1 MKALLQRVTQAS
13 VSVANQEISSIQA
26 GLLVLLGI
34 EKDDTEAKIPRMA
47 ERILGYRMFQDQDD
61 KMNLNVE
68 QIGGEILVVS
78 QFTLAADTK
87 QGMRA
92 GFSTSAAPERALA
105 LYQGLI
111 MRLEQQSKLR
121 IQTGEFGANMQV
133 SLVNDGP
140 VTFLLAC

>member
-47 ERILGYRMFQDQDD
+47 ERILGYRMFQDQED
-61 KMNLNVE
+61 KMNLNVQ

-78 QFTLAADTK
+78 QFTLAANTR

-92 GFSTSAAPERALA
+92 GFSTSAEPERALG
-105 LYQGLI
+105 LYQALVS
-111 MRLEQQSKLR
+111 RLELSELT

-133 SLVNDGP
+133 FLINNGP
-140 VTFLLAC
+140 VTFLLEC